1 MNDTNETTSGKKVSV
16 SVPITS
22 VATLILLAAGTAA
35 YLLVSRQDE
44 EETPTQKPRTVKSIR
59 KRFGLL
65 TLVTLIENDS
75 TRKVVLAL
83 LRAMAKRA

>member
-1 MNDTNETTSGKKVSV
+1 MNETNETTSGRKVSV

-44 EETPTQKPRTVKSIR
+44 EEVTAQKPRTVKSIR
-59 KRFGLL
+59 KRLGLL

-75 TRKVVLAL
+75 TRKMVLAL